1 MVDTLAKTKAKTK
14 ATTKVNAGGKSEKQ
28 ALLTSYV
35 EDSRPLCEGTPFVL
49 TDAAHPRLTLKQGS
63 HFLVLDEVGFI
74 PACNTLGYGYYR
86 HDTRHL
92 SQWEVTLNGIA
103 LSVLSNEVHQGY
115 GGTLLYT
122 NPLIN
127 DIPQQKLSIKRKL
140 VLDDLLW
147 EKITIENFGTE
158 SYDIDLQIK
167 FQSDF
172 ADMFEVRG
180 LNRSQRG
187 QRMLPTNSSD
197 GKKVFLAYRGLE
209 GLLAETEIEFCTTKP
224 ETIADG
230 LVTFKL
236 RVPVKDIIELE
247 TRIITKWDGEAA
259 ENCDIQIA
267 DKSSFHSYQSTADDK
282 YKQWR
287 GQVASISTGH
297 ELVNFSIERCFNDI
311 YILRQPTPKG
321 NGLAAGIPWY
331 CTIFGRDSAITG
343 LQILPFMPEIARD
356 CITVLAAYQGK
367 RYDEFTSEQPGRI
380 MHEIRI
386 GELARTKQIPHI
398 PYYGTIDATQLWLML
413 FCEYIKWTGDLEF
426 AKSLWPAVKLALSWL
441 DKTVEEG
448 NGYLRY
454 KQKNPHE
461 LENQGWKDSRDSI
474 MYRDGTLAQPPIAVC
489 EAQGY
494 LYAAQRD
501 LSQIASMLGH
511 KQMAKDLINSA
522 TVFKDRFNRDFW
534 MEADRFIC
542 LALDGNNRK
551 ADVISSNPGHC
562 LWSGILNDDKAQMVA
577 DRLMQSDVNSGWGI
591 RTLSAQA
598 VDYSPIAYHNG
609 TVWPHDNA
617 IIGEGMRHVGRT
629 EEMQK
634 IMQEIVEVSLYY
646 TEHRL
651 PELIC
656 GFDRVGTYSPVGYPV
671 SCSPQAW
678 AAGSLLQMIKACINF
693 LPDAA
698 NNTLRIVEPSLP
710 EWLGR
715 VTVKGLKVG
724 KAELD
729 LAFDTREGY
738 TICQI
743 LRKTGKVK
751 VIVET

>member
-1 MVDTLAKTKAKTK
+1 MAKANAKTK
-14 ATTKVNAGGKSEKQ
+14 KQ
-28 ALLTSYV
+28 LRSDPYV
-35 EDSRPLCEGTPFVL
+35 EDIRPLCEGTPFVL

-63 HFLVLDEVGFI
+63 HFLVLDEIGNI

-86 HDTRHL
+86 QDTRHL
-92 SQWEVTLNGIA
+92 SQWELLLNGIT
-103 LSVLSNEVHQGY
+103 LSVLSNEVHLGY
-115 GGTLLYT
+115 SGTLLYT

-140 VLDDLLW
+140 VLDDVLW
-147 EKITIENFGTE
+147 EKITIENFG
-158 SYDIDLQIK
+158 SDPYDIEIQMK

-187 QRMLPTNSSD
+187 KRMLPISSSD
-197 GKKVFLAYRGLE
+197 GTKVLLAYRGLD
-209 GLLAETEIEFCTTKP
+209 GTLAETIIDFCSNKP

-236 RVPVKDIIELE
+236 HVPVKDIVELE
-247 TRIITKWDGEAA
+247 ARIITKWDGEAA
-259 ENCDIQIA
+259 EGCDIKVA
-267 DKSSFHSYQSTADDK
+267 DKNNFHSFFTTTEEKYQH
-282 YKQWR
+282 WR
-287 GQVASISTGH
+287 NQVASIHTEH
-297 ELVNFSIERCFNDI
+297 ELVNFSIERCFNDL
-311 YILRQPTPKG
+311 YMLRQPTPKG

-343 LQILPFMPEIARD
+343 LQILPFMPDLARD
-356 CITVLAAYQGK
+356 CISVLAAYQGK
-367 RYDEFTSEQPGRI
+367 HYNEFTAEEPGRI
-380 MHEIRI
+380 MHEIRF
-386 GELARTKQIPHI
+386 GELAKTGQIPHM

-413 FCEYIKWTGDLEF
+413 YCEYIKWTGDLDF
-426 AKSLWPAVKLALSWL
+426 AQSLWPAVKLAITWL
-441 DKTVEEG
+441 DKTVETG

-454 KQKNPHE
+454 QSYKAHE
-461 LENQGWKDSRDSI
+461 LENQGWKDSNDSI
-474 MYRDGTLAQPPIAVC
+474 MYKNGTLAEPPIAVC

-494 LYAAQRD
+494 LYAARRE
-501 LSQIASMLGH
+501 LSQIAFMLGH
-511 KQMAKDLINSA
+511 KQTAKELSNGANSL
-522 TVFKDRFNRDFW
+522 KERFNRDFW
-534 MEADRFIC
+534 MEPDKFIC

-551 ADVISSNPGHC
+551 VDAIASNPGHC
-562 LWSGILNDDKAQMVA
+562 LWTGILNDDKAQLVA
-577 DRLMQSDVNSGWGI
+577 DRLMLDDVNSGWGI
-591 RTLSAQA
+591 RTLSVQTIA
-598 VDYSPIAYHNG
+598 YSPIAYHNG

-617 IIGEGMRHVGRT
+617 IIGEGMRRFGRT
-629 EEMQK
+629 EEMKK
-634 IMQEIVEVSLYY
+634 IMQEIVDVSLFY

-693 LPDAA
+693 LPDAT
-698 NNTLRIVEPSLP
+698 NNCLHIVEPTLP

>member
-1 MVDTLAKTKAKTK
+1 MAKAKIK
-14 ATTKVNAGGKSEKQ
+14 KQ
-28 ALLTSYV
+28 VQNNTYV

-63 HFLVLDEVGFI
+63 HFLVLDEVGYI
-74 PACNTLGYGYYR
+74 PACNTLGYGFYR

-92 SQWEVTLNGIA
+92 SQWELLLNGIT

-115 GGTLLYT
+115 AGTLLYT

-127 DIPQQKLSIKRKL
+127 DIPQQKLSIKRRL

-147 EKITIENFGTE
+147 EKLTIENFG
-158 SYDIDLQIK
+158 SQPYDIELDMK

-187 QRMLPTNSSD
+187 QRMLPTSSSD
-197 GKKVFLAYRGLE
+197 GKKIFLAYKGLDDT
-209 GLLAETEIEFCTTKP
+209 LAETIIDFTTHKP
-224 ETIADG
+224 ESIADG
-230 LVTFKL
+230 VAKFKIH
-236 RVPVKDIIELE
+236 VPVRDIIELE
-247 TRIITKWDGEAA
+247 SCIITKWDGEPA
-259 ENCDIQIA
+259 ENCDSQVA
-267 DKSSFHSYQSTADDK
+267 DKKSFHAFHAGADEKYQ
-282 YKQWR
+282 QWR
-287 GQVASISTGH
+287 KSVTAIDTGH
-297 ELVNFSIERCFNDI
+297 ELVNFSIERCYNDL

-331 CTIFGRDSAITG
+331 CTIFGRDSSITG
-343 LQILPFMPEIARD
+343 LQIVPFMPDLARD
-356 CITVLAAYQGK
+356 CITVLASYQGK
-367 RYDEFTSEQPGRI
+367 QSNKFTSEEPGRI
-380 MHEIRI
+380 MHEIRF
-386 GELARTKQIPHI
+386 GELARVKHIPHI
-398 PYYGTIDATQLWLML
+398 PYYGTVDATQLWLML
-413 FCEYIKWTGDLEF
+413 FCEYMKWSGDLDF
-426 AKSLWPAVKLALSWL
+426 AKSLWPSVKLAISWL
-441 DKTVEEG
+441 DKMIESG
-448 NGYLRY
+448 GGYIRY
-454 KQKNPHE
+454 QQSQPHE

-474 MYRDGTLAQPPIAVC
+474 MYRDGTLAQPPLAVC
-489 EAQGY
+489 EAQAY
-494 LYAAQRD
+494 LYTARRE
-501 LSQIASMLGH
+501 LSHIASLLGH
-511 KQMAKDLINSA
+511 KQMSRELINGA
-522 TVFKDRFNRDFW
+522 EDLKERFNRDFW
-534 MEADRFIC
+534 MESDKFIA
-542 LALDGNNRK
+542 LALDGDNRK

-562 LWSGILNDDKAQMVA
+562 LWSGILVDDKAQMVA
-577 DRLMQSDVNSGWGI
+577 DRLMQSDMNSGWGI

-617 IIGEGMRHVGRT
+617 IIGEGMRLVGRI
-629 EEMQK
+629 EEMKK
-634 IMQEIVEVSLYY
+634 IMQEIVEISLYY

-651 PELIC
+651 PELVC

-698 NNTLRIVEPSLP
+698 NNTLRIIEPSLP

-743 LRKTGKVK
+743 LRKTGKVR
-751 VIVET
+751 VIIET